1 MLKKSPDCSFCIGA
15 FLRLLFLIPIVISS
29 ATVSAAQPF
38 LTQDQ
43 NPFSLIHGQ
52 PQAVAAQ
59 LPEANTSQWSL
70 TLDVTNTLNS
80 ETNGNETILLD
91 FESYNLRFA
100 WLYGITEDWALKIDI
115 PLIHYGGGFLDN
127 TIDSWHEFFNL
138 PRADRPNVTD
148 NQFQISYIKNGQ
160 ALINLD
166 TANSGLGDI
175 QMALARN
182 IIKKQ
187 DSTLSFWVSTDL
199 PTGDQTTLTSN
210 DSIDLSLWLAGDYR
224 FNSEWSIDTNVGVLF
239 PGENQISGLAI
250 EDQVYFAYLG
260 FQWKADKT
268 YDLRMQINAH
278 SQFYSDS
285 QLLLLGS
292 AYNMVLGGLIHINKC
307 SDIDLAF
314 SEDIQVGATP
324 DVSFLL
330 SWKSRLGC
338 Q

>member
-1 MLKKSPDCSFCIGA
+1 MFIACFA
-15 FLRLLFLIPIVISS
+15 IST
-29 ATVSAAQPF
+29 TVSAAQPF

-59 LPEANTSQWSL
+59 LPEADTVQWSL
-70 TLDVTNTLNS
+70 TVDVTNTLND
-80 ETNGNETILLD
+80 ETNNNETIFMD

-100 WLYGITEDWALKIDI
+100 WLYGITDDWALKIDI
-115 PLIHYGGGFLDN
+115 PLIHYGEGFLDN
-127 TIDSWHEFFNL
+127 TIDSWHEFFHL
-138 PRADRPNVTD
+138 PRANRPNVAD
-148 NQFQISYIKNGQ
+148 NQYQISYIKNGQ
-160 ALINLD
+160 TLVNLN
-166 TANSGLGDI
+166 TASSGLGDI
-175 QMALARN
+175 QIALSRN
-182 IIKKQ
+182 IIQKQ
-187 DSTLSFWVSTDL
+187 DLRLSLWLSADL
-199 PTGDQTTLTSN
+199 PTGNQTTLTSN
-210 DSIDLSLWLAGDYR
+210 DSIDLSLWLASDYR

-250 EDQVYFAYLG
+250 EDQVLFAYLG

-268 YDLRMQINAH
+268 FDLRMQINAH

-292 AYNMVLGGLIHINKC
+292 AYNMVLGGRIHINKC

-330 SWKSRLGC
+330 SWKSNFDC